1 MMKLKPLDRLPSCL
15 GLCTEIHSL
24 MLSHKKI
31 TSLEPIQDM
40 KGMRELYLSDTKI
53 TSLEPIRDMKN
64 LNFLN
69 LTETPVTDLR
79 PLVPL
84 LRKGELRVEGVD
96 DGLLDA
102 AHTAPPD

>member
-1 MMKLKPLDRLPSCL
+1 M
-15 GLCTEIHSL
+15 
-24 MLSHKKI
+24 
-31 TSLEPIQDM
+31 
-40 KGMRELYLSDTKI
+40 GMRELYLSDTKI

-84 LRKGELRVEGVD
+84 LRKGELRVEGV
-96 DGLLDA
+96 
-102 AHTAPPD
+102 

>member
-1 MMKLKPLDRLPSCL
+1 MKD
-15 GLCTEIHSL
+15 
-24 MLSHKKI
+24 
-31 TSLEPIQDM
+31 
-40 KGMRELYLSDTKI
+40 
-53 TSLEPIRDMKN
+53 

-96 DGLLDA
+96 DALLDA

>member
-1 MMKLKPLDRLPSCL
+1 
-15 GLCTEIHSL
+15 
-24 MLSHKKI
+24 MLSHTKI

-40 KGMRELYLSDTKI
+40 KGMQGLYLSNTKI

-84 LRKGELRVEGVD
+84 LRNGELRVEGVD
-96 DGLLDA
+96 DALLDA